1 MSAWEFVMVVLLLAD
16 VHVTGFRWYR
26 IHAESPRPQP

>member
-16 VHVTGFRWYR
+16 VHVTGFRWY
-26 IHAESPRPQP
+26 HAESPRPQP